1 MKKFTAK
8 EIKNAMLENIETETP
23 LRKWE
28 RRLLVALTD
37 EAKAKC
43 KAKIK
48 EYSKSK

>member
-8 EIKNAMLENIETETP
+8 EIENAMLQNIETETP
-23 LRKWE
+23 LRKWK

-37 EAKAKC
+37 ETKQKC
-43 KAKIK
+43 KSKIK